1 MVCGG
6 GGGRKGGRGLVP
18 LKPYVGITRSISVSV
33 IPCDLSVGEICTRVH
48 VVHVLATILGTEIL
62 SNKVMTPYH

>member
-33 IPCDLSVGEICTRVH
+33 IPCDLSVGEICTQVH
-48 VVHVLATILGTEIL
+48 VVATSLGTEIL